1 MNCFSPSGLQTR
13 ANDENGLPMYMHF
26 DSDFDFAFRKMVCAE
41 FSFIDTADNEV
52 KIGGR
57 LLEGAKS
64 RPCQKDIENF
74 DRALATNQPWPTDNR
89 VEEKLIVFKMP
100 ELMRW
105 YGLTWRVHKSDA
117 IITLTRHSK
126 HYPGVC

>member
-1 MNCFSPSGLQTR
+1 
-13 ANDENGLPMYMHF
+13 
-26 DSDFDFAFRKMVCAE
+26 MVCDE
-41 FSFIDTADNEV
+41 FSFIDTAHTDNEV
-52 KIGGR
+52 KIVGR

-74 DRALATNQPWPTDNR
+74 DRACAWHTVVWPQTNLGRQTDNR